1 MDARDARRA
10 AEKAARDLINTRAA
24 LIGELGVAAARH
36 TDTTT
41 GVTDAQ
47 HQAEALLDEARR
59 RGNQLIHDAQTAVED
74 TAAACAAAYDSAT
87 AAGWTPAELD
97 QLGFPAPTPPGR
109 RSRAAAKPAG
119 VPASGMR
126 SIGRHDQTVRA
137 GADAPTAQPQ
147 RAAS

>member
-36 TDTTT
+36 TDTTNA
-41 GVTDAQ
+41 VAHAQ
-47 HQAEALLDEARR
+47 HQAEALLDEARC
-59 RGNQLIHDAQTAVED
+59 RGNQLIHDAQTAVDD
-74 TAAACAAAYDSAT
+74 TAGACAAAYDSAT

-97 QLGFPAPTPPGR
+97 QLGFPAPAAPR
-109 RSRAAAKPAG
+109 RHTRPADKPASAAAPG
-119 VPASGMR
+119 VR
-126 SIGRHDQTVRA
+126 SIARHDPTV
-137 GADAPTAQPQ
+137 GIQADAPTTQQ

>member
-36 TDTTT
+36 ANTTT
-41 GVTDAQ
+41 GLTHAQ
-47 HQAEALLDEARR
+47 HHAEALLDEARR
-59 RGNQLIHDAQTAVED
+59 RGAQLVHDAQSAVD
-74 TAAACAAAYDSAT
+74 DAAAACAAAYSSAT

-97 QLGFPAPTPPGR
+97 QLGFPAPTPR
-109 RSRAAAKPAG
+109 RRTRPADKPAST
-119 VPASGMR
+119 PDPGMR
-126 SIGRHDQTVRA
+126 SIGRHDQT
-137 GADAPTAQPQ
+137 GTQADTPTAQQQ

>member
-24 LIGELGVAAARH
+24 LIGEIGVAAARH

-41 GVTDAQ
+41 GVTGAQ
-47 HQAEALLDEARR
+47 HHAQALLDEARR
-59 RGNQLIHDAQTAVED
+59 RGNQLVRDAQTAVED
-74 TAAACAAAYDSAT
+74 TAAACAAAYDSAA

-97 QLGFPAPTPPGR
+97 QLGFPAPAAPR
-109 RSRAAAKPAG
+109 RRTRPAAKPVSAAAPG
-119 VPASGMR
+119 VR
-126 SIGRHDQTVRA
+126 SIARHDPTA
-137 GADAPTAQPQ
+137 GTGADAPTTQQ

>member
-41 GVTDAQ
+41 GVTHAHHHAQ
-47 HQAEALLDEARR
+47 ALLDEARR
-59 RGNQLIHDAQTAVED
+59 RGNQLVRDAQTAAED
-74 TAAACAAAYDSAT
+74 TAAASAAAYDSAT
-87 AAGWTPAELD
+87 AAGWTPTELD

-109 RSRAAAKPAG
+109 RSRPAAKPASAAAPG
-119 VPASGMR
+119 VR
-126 SIGRHDQTVRA
+126 SIAPHHPTV
-137 GADAPTAQPQ
+137 GTQADAPPTPQ
-147 RAAS
+147 RVAS